1 MFFAKFFLVESTTIH
16 SGRAFKGYYSIK
28 DLKEVKINKFLY
40 LFSEDKGKKK
50 RRILRRR
57 LYGWLAGCCFVEEK
71 RTSTT
76 IESTAD
82 RSFVWN
88 GS

>member
-1 MFFAKFFLVESTTIH
+1 MGIFFLVERTTIH
-16 SGRAFKGYYSIK
+16 SGRAFK
-28 DLKEVKINKFLY
+28 
-40 LFSEDKGKKK
+40 DKGKKK